1 MNYPTTVTNPLLKK
15 HQQVPDKRN
24 EKSSLFGDPS
34 TTSPVKFSNYD
45 RPTSCP
51 TVPLQ
56 RPFSS
61 HFQSGLKFQATRVL
75 SKAGAEKIS
84 SATIETQLQAKQR
97 EEQLRLQQ
105 AKSNIEGENAGD
117 LDISASQ
124 VDNKKPSMMDV
135 REGEDEEGSKESE
148 EEEKEVDPFKSFKAV
163 TSGISQASLVFGK
176 TIHNSNYASVK
187 QTTIKSLTDHVDA
200 MPMPRKFQLAKKKA
214 EREEKKKK
222 AAEEKAEREAL
233 EA

>member
-1 MNYPTTVTNPLLKK
+1 
-15 HQQVPDKRN
+15 
-24 EKSSLFGDPS
+24 
-34 TTSPVKFSNYD
+34 
-45 RPTSCP
+45 
-51 TVPLQ
+51 
-56 RPFSS
+56 
-61 HFQSGLKFQATRVL
+61 
-75 SKAGAEKIS
+75 
-84 SATIETQLQAKQR
+84 
-97 EEQLRLQQ
+97 
-105 AKSNIEGENAGD
+105 
-117 LDISASQ
+117 
-124 VDNKKPSMMDV
+124 MDV